1 MPTNTGPAIAAYNLT
16 GQVAIVTGGGRGL
29 GQAFAQALATAGA
42 AVAITARTE
51 SQLLET
57 VGLIEGKGGT
67 VIAFASDVADQPA
80 MQQVVAEVERQ
91 LGPVD
96 LLVNN
101 AATAGP
107 LGCDWQVDPDEWWS
121 ALEVNLRA
129 PFLCTRLV
137 LPGMMARRRGRII
150 NVTSV
155 GAYGLYPYF
164 SAYCASK
171 AALSHMTRL
180 LAETVKE
187 HGLSAFAL
195 APHGPTAMIEAVAT
209 SPNVPT
215 EVSARFRQ
223 YREGGEGDIEQS
235 ANMLLFLVSGQADAL
250 TGRHID
256 TNDSIEDLQRR
267 TAQIV
272 QNDSYVLR
280 RHE

>member
-57 VGLIEGKGGT
+57 VRLIEGKGGT
-67 VIAFASDVADQPA
+67 VIAFPSDVADQPA

-101 AATAGP
+101 AATPGP
-107 LGCDWQVDPDEWWS
+107 MGCDWQVDPDEWWR
-121 ALEVNLRA
+121 AIEVNVRA

-137 LPGMMARRRGRII
+137 LPGMMARRRGRIV

-164 SAYCASK
+164 SAYCTSK

-187 HGLSAFAL
+187 YGLSAFAL
-195 APHGPTAMIEAVAT
+195 APHGPTAMIEVVAT
-209 SPNVPT
+209 SPNVPA
-215 EVSARFRQ
+215 EVSARFRE
-223 YREGGEGDIEQS
+223 YLEGGEGDIEQS
-235 ANMLLFLVSGQADAL
+235 ANMLLFLASGQADAL

-256 TNDSIEDLQRR
+256 TRDSIEDLQCR
-267 TAQIV
+267 TAEIV
-272 QNDSYVLR
+272 QNDFYILR